1 MGSCRKSGDS
11 PHFRPK
17 EIIIQHLRSFMQV
30 INLSTLDL
38 YLQQKKVK
46 ERGKAFNEC
55 ILNLCM
61 PLIQVHVSTVTL
73 CLLST
78 ILRHFDA
85 KSDRT
90 HVLSCTCLGV
100 RARAFLRP
108 APPLPPVTVPQ
119 HFSNFSLFFA
129 LAPSLIET
137 N

>member
-1 MGSCRKSGDS
+1 
-11 PHFRPK
+11 
-17 EIIIQHLRSFMQV
+17 MQV

-108 APPLPPVTVPQ
+108 ASPLPPVTVLQ
-119 HFSNFSLFFA
+119 HF
-129 LAPSLIET
+129 
-137 N
+137 